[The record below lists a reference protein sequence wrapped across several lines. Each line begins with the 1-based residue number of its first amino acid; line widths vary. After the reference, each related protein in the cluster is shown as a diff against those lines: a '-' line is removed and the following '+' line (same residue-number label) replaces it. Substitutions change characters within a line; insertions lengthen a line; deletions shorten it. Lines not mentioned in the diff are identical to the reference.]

1 MMLQAPRFFYSEV
14 VPSGCSAEGRDVDDV
29 TEGQECGC
37 VGERGRSGGEDDD
50 DGDHTTCYYESSVSG
65 NVGES
70 PMWLAYVVLCE
81 LAMRVLPCMLLVALN
96 FLMVRDFNVSMRRR
110 KKLKAAVFT
119 VSKSS
124 IFERVDPAVRGMTVT
139 KEEEEEE
146 TKVPRRKTKKLRF
159 MESIKRSVSGRF
171 GGGGGKEN
179 AAKEEPS
186 VDLVDLVLQHQEQ
199 KKQQQQQQQQ
209 QQLPPAEIRVQL
221 AGQDEDEDDE
231 EDLGVDSIR
240 RVRSVRHPSERT
252 MNTMLEEEEEEEGT
266 NTGGGSSSAATTAVA
281 ADVFGGGATTGNVVL
296 VEGSGE
302 AEVAPPAAVLAAH
315 R

>member
-1 MMLQAPRFFYSEV
+1 MLQAPRFFYSEV
-14 VPSGCSAEGRDVDDV
+14 VPSGCSAEGRGGDDV
-29 TEGQECGC
+29 TEGPRCDC
-37 VGERGRSGGEDDD
+37 VGERGRSNGDDD
-50 DGDHTTCYYESSVSG
+50 DDHTTCYYESSVSG

-81 LAMRVLPCMLLVALN
+81 LAMRVLPCLLLVALN

-119 VSKSS
+119 VSRSS

-139 KEEEEEE
+139 HEEEEEEE
-146 TKVPRRKTKKLRF
+146 TKVPKRKTKKLRF

-171 GGGGGKEN
+171 GGGGKEN
-179 AAKEEPS
+179 AAKDEPS

-199 KKQQQQQQQQ
+199 KKQQQQQ
-209 QQLPPAEIRVQL
+209 LPPTEIRVQL
-221 AGQDEDEDDE
+221 AGQDEDDDDE

-252 MNTMLEEEEEEEGT
+252 MNTMLEEEEEEGT

-281 ADVFGGGATTGNVVL
+281 AEVFGGGAATGNVVL

>member
-14 VPSGCSAEGRDVDDV
+14 VPSGCSEEERGVDDV
-29 TEGQECGC
+29 TEGQECDC
-37 VGERGRSGGEDDD
+37 VGERGRSGGDDD

-81 LAMRVLPCMLLVALN
+81 LAMRVLPCLLLVALN

-119 VSKSS
+119 VSRSS

-146 TKVPRRKTKKLRF
+146 ETKVPRRKAKKLRF

-171 GGGGGKEN
+171 GGGGKEN

-186 VDLVDLVLQHQEQ
+186 VDLVDLVLKHQEQ
-199 KKQQQQQQQQ
+199 RQQQQQ

-252 MNTMLEEEEEEEGT
+252 MNTMLEEEEEEEEGTGT
-266 NTGGGSSSAATTAVA
+266 NNTSSATTAVA
-281 ADVFGGGATTGNVVL
+281 AEVFGATGNVVL

>member
-14 VPSGCSAEGRDVDDV
+14 VPSGCSAEGRGVDDV
-29 TEGQECGC
+29 TEGQECDC
-37 VGERGRSGGEDDD
+37 VGERGRSGGDDD

-81 LAMRVLPCMLLVALN
+81 LAMRVLPCLLLVALN

-119 VSKSS
+119 VSRSS

-171 GGGGGKEN
+171 GGGGKEN

-199 KKQQQQQQQQ
+199 RQQQRRR
-209 QQLPPAEIRVQL
+209 QQLPPVEIRVQL

-252 MNTMLEEEEEEEGT
+252 MNTMLEEEEEEDGSGGT
-266 NTGGGSSSAATTAVA
+266 NTGGGSSSAATTAVV

>member
-29 TEGQECGC
+29 TEGPECDC
-37 VGERGRSGGEDDD
+37 VGERGRSGGDDD
-50 DGDHTTCYYESSVSG
+50 DDHTTCYYESSVSG

-81 LAMRVLPCMLLVALN
+81 LAMRVLPCLLLVALN

-119 VSKSS
+119 VSRSS

-146 TKVPRRKTKKLRF
+146 ETKVLKRKKTKKLRF

-171 GGGGGKEN
+171 GGGGKEN

-199 KKQQQQQQQQ
+199 RQQQQQR

-221 AGQDEDEDDE
+221 AGHDEDEDDE

-266 NTGGGSSSAATTAVA
+266 GTNNTSAATTAVA
-281 ADVFGGGATTGNVVL
+281 AEVFGATGNVVL

>member
-1 MMLQAPRFFYSEV
+1 MLQAPRFFYSEV
-14 VPSGCSAEGRDVDDV
+14 VPSGCSAEGRGVDDV
-29 TEGQECGC
+29 TEGPECDC
-37 VGERGRSGGEDDD
+37 VGERGRSGGDDD
-50 DGDHTTCYYESSVSG
+50 DDDDHTTCYYESSVSG

-81 LAMRVLPCMLLVALN
+81 LAMRVLPCLLLVVLN

-119 VSKSS
+119 VSRSS

-146 TKVPRRKTKKLRF
+146 AKVPKRKTKKLRF

-171 GGGGGKEN
+171 GGGGKEN

-186 VDLVDLVLQHQEQ
+186 VDLVDLVLKHQEQ
-199 KKQQQQQQQQ
+199 RQQQQQQ
-209 QQLPPAEIRVQL
+209 QQLPPSEIRVQL
-221 AGQDEDEDDE
+221 AGQDEDDEDE

-266 NTGGGSSSAATTAVA
+266 GTNNTSAATTAVA
-281 ADVFGGGATTGNVVL
+281 AEVFGGGAATGNVVL

-302 AEVAPPAAVLAAH
+302 TEVAPPAAVLAAH